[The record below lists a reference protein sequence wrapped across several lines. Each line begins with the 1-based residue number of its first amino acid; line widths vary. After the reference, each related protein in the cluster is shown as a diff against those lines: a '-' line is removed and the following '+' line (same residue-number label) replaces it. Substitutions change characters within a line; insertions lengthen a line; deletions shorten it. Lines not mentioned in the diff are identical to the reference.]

1 MSRRVIP
8 GLEPP
13 DATLESEVRTRLDQV
28 EDALE
33 KSVQIEASGMLT
45 ETSSYLIAA
54 GGKRFRAML
63 VLLAG
68 YFGDPGDPRL
78 VPGSVS
84 IELVHLATLY
94 HDDVIDEADARRGAP
109 SANVRWDNTVAILTG
124 DYLFARASEISTD
137 LGTDVCRLLARTIAV
152 LCDGQIREVS
162 SSAKVEQEISNYL
175 EIIRRKTASLIGTS
189 CRLGGML
196 SDADPDHVD
205 VLEEFGDAL
214 GMAYQLSDD
223 IMDITSSQME
233 LGKEPGQ
240 DLREGVYTLPV
251 LRTLALDGPAS
262 DELADVLGHPLD
274 DPRHRGAS
282 VLVSGRNFG
291 CGSSREHA
299 PQSLYY
305 FGIRAILAEGFAEI
319 FFGNSTTL
327 GIPCVTLS
335 PADRA
340 ALAELVDERPEQEM
354 DVDLATAPVQVRFG
368 ERVFT
373 GSIPQGTRKSLV
385 EGQWDA
391 LGQLLD
397 GRDAVANL
405 AKRLPGPSRAA

>member
-8 GLEPP
+8 GLEAP
-13 DATLESEVRTRLDQV
+13 DVALESEVRSRLDQV
-28 EDALE
+28 EEALE
-33 KSVQIEASGMLT
+33 KSVRVEAAGLLA

-68 YFGDPGDPRL
+68 YFGDPADPRL

-109 SANVRWDNTVAILTG
+109 SANMRWDNTVAILTG

-137 LGTDVCRLLARTIAV
+137 LGTEVCRLLARTIAV
-152 LCDGQIREVS
+152 LCDGQIREVD
-162 SSAKVEQEISNYL
+162 SSAEVEQEITAYL
-175 EIIRRKTASLIGTS
+175 EIIRRKTASLIATS

-196 SDADPDHVD
+196 SDADPGHVD
-205 VLEEFGDAL
+205 VLERFGAAL

-251 LRTLALDGPAS
+251 LHALAHDEHRQ
-262 DELADVLGHPLD
+262 ELA
-274 DPRHRGAS
+274 R
-282 VLVSGRNFG
+282 
-291 CGSSREHA
+291 
-299 PQSLYY
+299 
-305 FGIRAILAEGFAEI
+305 ILSHGPPDGE
-319 FFGNSTTL
+319 L
-327 GIPCVTLS
+327 L
-335 PADRA
+335 DRA
-340 ALAELVDERPEQEM
+340 LEIVRSGGSVDAARAAVTDEVRRATQLAGRLPERHARHALIQ
-354 DVDLATAPVQVRFG
+354 
-368 ERVFT
+368 
-373 GSIPQGTRKSLV
+373 
-385 EGQWDA
+385 
-391 LGQLLD
+391 
-397 GRDAVANL
+397 L
-405 AKRLPGPSRAA
+405 AKFLAARCGAEVA

>member
-8 GLEPP
+8 GLEAP
-13 DATLESEVRTRLDQV
+13 DATLEAEVRSRLDQV
-28 EDALE
+28 EQALE
-33 KSVQIEASGMLT
+33 KSVHAEASGMLT

-68 YFGDPGDPRL
+68 YFGDPADPRL

-94 HDDVIDEADARRGAP
+94 HDDVIDEAEARRGAP

-124 DYLFARASEISTD
+124 DFLFARASEISTD

-152 LCDGQIREVS
+152 LCDGQIREVD
-162 SSAKVEQEISNYL
+162 SSAKVEQEVSNYL
-175 EIIRRKTASLIGTS
+175 DIIRRKTASLIATS

-196 SDADPDHVD
+196 SDAAPEAVE
-205 VLEEFGDAL
+205 VLDEFGDAL

-251 LRTLALDGPAS
+251 LHALAHDEHREELARILSHGSPDGEMLDRALEIVRSGGSVDVARAAVTDEVRRATRLAERLPEGPA
-262 DELADVLGHPLD
+262 
-274 DPRHRGAS
+274 RH
-282 VLVSGRNFG
+282 
-291 CGSSREHA
+291 
-299 PQSLYY
+299 
-305 FGIRAILAEGFAEI
+305 
-319 FFGNSTTL
+319 
-327 GIPCVTLS
+327 
-335 PADRA
+335 
-340 ALAELVDERPEQEM
+340 ALIQ
-354 DVDLATAPVQVRFG
+354 
-368 ERVFT
+368 
-373 GSIPQGTRKSLV
+373 
-385 EGQWDA
+385 
-391 LGQLLD
+391 
-397 GRDAVANL
+397 L
-405 AKRLPGPSRAA
+405 AKFLAARCDAEAG